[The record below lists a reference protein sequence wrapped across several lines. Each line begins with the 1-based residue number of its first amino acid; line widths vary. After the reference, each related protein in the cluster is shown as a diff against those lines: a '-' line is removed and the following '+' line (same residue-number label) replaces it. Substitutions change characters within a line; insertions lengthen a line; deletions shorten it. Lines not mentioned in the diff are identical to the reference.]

1 MDIERGRS
9 SLTSEVLQT
18 LLKARKASTNAATY
32 NRVWPLFQ
40 TFALDK
46 GFFGYPSGHP
56 QCFRVPPGRI
66 EAGAK
71 AHYGEESD
79 LGYFCF
85 HRSEMDSPRTCDTVF
100 FALSVKPARHMLF
113 PKWDLLLVLEF
124 LNSDWFNPAHS
135 PTLLHI
141 TLKTAFLVAS

>member
-18 LLKARKASTNAATY
+18 LLKARNASKNTTY
-32 NRVWPLFQ
+32 NRFWPLFQ

-56 QCFRVPPGRI
+56 QCFRVPPREI

-71 AHYGEESD
+71 ARYDEESD

-85 HRSEMDSPRTCDTVF
+85 HRSEMGSPGTCNTVF
-100 FALSVKPARHMLF
+100 SRCQSVKSARRMLF
-113 PKWDLLLVLEF
+113 PKWNF
-124 LNSDWFNPAHS
+124 DWFNPAHS
-135 PTLLHI
+135 PTLLNM